1 MDSPIPE
8 GKKKKSTILNHA
20 KGKKKTGLTI
30 AFVKILYIRFKLLR
44 HLKGHTV

>member
-20 KGKKKTGLTI
+20 KGKKKNRLDNC
-30 AFVKILYIRFKLLR
+30 FCQDSVY
-44 HLKGHTV
+44 